1 MLMENSR
8 TGIYTPKFERFPFI
22 PVVVRQYAMNKMII
36 TTRENRM
43 DFHSDLR
50 TKAVLFL
57 W

>member
-22 PVVVRQYAMNKMII
+22 PVVVRQYAMNKMMI
-36 TTRENRM
+36 TTRESRM
-43 DFHSDLR
+43 HFHSALR
-50 TKAVLFL
+50 IKAALFL